1 MPEAGSNGHQM
12 PPGKKT
18 HIPAL
23 GNDMVKQRL
32 PQSMLAA
39 APAKLHQGRA
49 VRHGPVKI
57 QAAKPAV
64 ARMKMD
70 FLANAHI
77 GEMEKIRQKDHPHR
91 QQGIDS
97 RMACIR
103 WIGLLQKPRHEPKIK
118 NRVQFAKKM
127 SLGNQLLKGYHL
139 HHAALSIDLAHHRF
153 ASMAADGDCMLYR
166 TISNHWNWS
175 HPF

>member
-18 HIPAL
+18 HIQAL

-32 PQSMLAA
+32 PQAVFPA

-57 QAAKPAV
+57 QPAKPAV
-64 ARMKMD
+64 ARVKVNL
-70 FLANAHI
+70 LADAYI
-77 GEMEKIRQKDHPHR
+77 GEMEKIRQKDQPNR

-97 RMACIR
+97 RMAYIR

-118 NRVQFAKKM
+118 T
-127 SLGNQLLKGYHL
+127 
-139 HHAALSIDLAHHRF
+139 
-153 ASMAADGDCMLYR
+153 ASNSRRKCPWGTNCSRDTICTML
-166 TISNHWNWS
+166 
-175 HPF
+175 P